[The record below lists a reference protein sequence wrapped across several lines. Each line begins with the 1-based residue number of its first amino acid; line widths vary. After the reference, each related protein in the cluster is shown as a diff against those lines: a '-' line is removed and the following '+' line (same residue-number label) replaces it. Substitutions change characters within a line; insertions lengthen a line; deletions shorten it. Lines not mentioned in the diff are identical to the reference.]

1 MTKQKIGVLGAGTW
15 GTALARLLAE
25 NGHDVTIWSA
35 LPEELKSMATTHR
48 HPNLPGMQLPAAL
61 HYTADMADICAGRD
75 LLVFA
80 VPSVFVRSTA
90 KKAARYLPDG
100 QLIVDVA
107 KGIEEKTLFTLSEV
121 IESELHA
128 RPGHEGCR
136 VVALSGPTHAEEVA
150 RDLPTLIVAAAREE
164 ADAQKVQHIFTNPNF
179 RVYTNTDRRGVELGG
194 AVKNVIALAV
204 GVALGLDYGDNAK
217 AALITS
223 GNAELAR
230 LGVAMGCQAAT
241 FAGLSGMGDLIVTC
255 TSMHSRNLHAGML
268 IGRGMDV
275 ETAKKEVGQV
285 VEGINALPAAR
296 RLAKKYKVEMPIVE
310 AMGAILDG
318 RLSARSAVATL
329 MGRDLK
335 RE

>member
-150 RDLPTLIVAAAREE
+150 RDLPTMIVAAAREE

-217 AALITS
+217 AALITR

>member
-1 MTKQKIGVLGAGTW
+1 MTKKIGVLGAGTW

-35 LPEELKSMATTHR
+35 LPEELKNMATTHR
-48 HPNLPGMQLPAAL
+48 HPNLPGMVLPAGL
-61 HYTADMADICAGRD
+61 HYTADMADICTGRD

-107 KGIEEKTLFTLSEV
+107 KGIEEKTLLTMSEV
-121 IESELHA
+121 IESELQA
-128 RPGHEGCR
+128 KPGHEHCR

-150 RDLPTLIVAAAREE
+150 RDLPTLIVAAAEQEE
-164 ADAQKVQHIFTNPNF
+164 DARTVQRIFTNPNF

-194 AVKNVIALAV
+194 AVKNIIALAV
-204 GVALGLDYGDNAK
+204 GMALGLDYGDNAK
-217 AALITS
+217 AALITR

-268 IGRGMDV
+268 IGRGMDADA
-275 ETAKKEVGQV
+275 AKKEVGQV

-296 RLAKKYKVEMPIVE
+296 KLARKYKVEMPIVE
-310 AMGAILDG
+310 AVGGILDG
-318 RLSARSAVATL
+318 RLTARNAVAML

>member
-100 QLIVDVA
+100 QLILDVA

-217 AALITS
+217 AALITR

>member
-80 VPSVFVRSTA
+80 VPSAFVRSTA

-121 IESELHA
+121 IESELNA

-217 AALITS
+217 AALITR

>member
-1 MTKQKIGVLGAGTW
+1 MRMKKIGVLGAGTW
-15 GTALARLLAE
+15 GTALARLLCE

-35 LPEELKSMATTHR
+35 LPEELKNMSTTRR
-48 HPNLPGMQLPAAL
+48 HPNLPGMELPALL
-61 HYTADMADICAGRD
+61 HYTADIAEICSGRD

-80 VPSVFVRSTA
+80 VPSVFVRATA
-90 KKAARYLPDG
+90 KKAAPHLPNG
-100 QLIVDVA
+100 QMIVDVA
-107 KGIEEKTLFTLSEV
+107 KGIEEKTFLTMSGV
-121 IESELHA
+121 IEQELA
-128 RPGHEGCR
+128 AVPGHEACT

-150 RDLPTLIVAAAREE
+150 RDLPTAIVAACADE
-164 ADAQKVQHIFTNPNF
+164 AAAQTVQKLFNNPNF
-179 RVYTNTDRRGVELGG
+179 RVYTNPDRLGVELGG

-204 GVALGLDYGDNAK
+204 GMALGLGYGDNAK
-217 AALITS
+217 AALITR

-268 IGRGMDV
+268 LGRGMDV
-275 ETAKKEVGQV
+275 EEAKKEVGQV

-296 RLAKKYKVEMPIVE
+296 KLARQYKVEMPIVE
-310 AMGAILDG
+310 AVGRILDG
-318 RLSARSAVATL
+318 KLTAKAAVAAL

>member
-128 RPGHEGCR
+128 CPGHEGCR

-217 AALITS
+217 AALITR

>member
-179 RVYTNTDRRGVELGG
+179 RVYTNTDSRGVELGG

-217 AALITS
+217 AALITR

>member
-35 LPEELKSMATTHR
+35 LPEELKSMATT

-121 IESELHA
+121 IESELNA

-217 AALITS
+217 AALITR

-241 FAGLSGMGDLIVTC
+241 FAGLSGKGDLVVTC
-255 TSMHSRNLHAGML
+255 TSMHSHNLDAAML

>member
-128 RPGHEGCR
+128 RPGHECCR

-150 RDLPTLIVAAAREE
+150 RDLPTMIVAAAREE

-217 AALITS
+217 AALITR

>member
-136 VVALSGPTHAEEVA
+136 VQRPARHRASRLWRTGSSG
-150 RDLPTLIVAAAREE
+150 R
-164 ADAQKVQHIFTNPNF
+164 
-179 RVYTNTDRRGVELGG
+179 
-194 AVKNVIALAV
+194 
-204 GVALGLDYGDNAK
+204 
-217 AALITS
+217 S
-223 GNAELAR
+223 G
-230 LGVAMGCQAAT
+230 
-241 FAGLSGMGDLIVTC
+241 S
-255 TSMHSRNLHAGML
+255 SM
-268 IGRGMDV
+268 V
-275 ETAKKEVGQV
+275 
-285 VEGINALPAAR
+285 
-296 RLAKKYKVEMPIVE
+296 
-310 AMGAILDG
+310 
-318 RLSARSAVATL
+318 
-329 MGRDLK
+329 
-335 RE
+335 

>member
-121 IESELHA
+121 IESELNT

-217 AALITS
+217 AALITR

>member
-217 AALITS
+217 AALITR

-275 ETAKKEVGQV
+275 ETTKKEVGQV

>member
-1 MTKQKIGVLGAGTW
+1 M
-15 GTALARLLAE
+15 AE

-164 ADAQKVQHIFTNPNF
+164 ADAQKEQHIFTNPNF

-217 AALITS
+217 AALITR

>member
-107 KGIEEKTLFTLSEV
+107 KGIEDKTLFTLSEV
-121 IESELHA
+121 IESELNA
-128 RPGHEGCR
+128 RPGHENCR

-217 AALITS
+217 AALITR